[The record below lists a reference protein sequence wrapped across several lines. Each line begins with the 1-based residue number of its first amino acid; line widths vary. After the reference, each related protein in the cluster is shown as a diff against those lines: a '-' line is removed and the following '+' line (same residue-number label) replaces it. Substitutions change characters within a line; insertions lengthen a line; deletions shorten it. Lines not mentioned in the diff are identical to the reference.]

1 MVGHGAKFDQKMEQA
16 IAALL
21 SHRSIEEA
29 AHEVGISP
37 NTLQRWMKEPEFEAK
52 LRKARRRVFSQ
63 AVGRLQE
70 AAGAAT
76 ATLLRIMLD
85 TNTPAATR
93 LRAIEIVLEQGA
105 KAATIEEL
113 DGRLARLERNARSAE
128 ITWLS
133 STPLPDATAT
143 QAQIAAPSS
152 NDSEA
157 DAEAVE

>member
-1 MVGHGAKFDQKMEQA
+1 MVGHGAKFGRKKDQA

-21 SHRSIEEA
+21 SHRTVEEA
-29 AHEVGISP
+29 ARAVGIGT

-52 LRKARRRVFSQ
+52 LRKARRTVFSH
-63 AVGRLQE
+63 AIGRLQE
-70 AAGAAT
+70 AAGAAS

-133 STPLPDATAT
+133 SMPLPDTAAPL
-143 QAQIAAPSS
+143 AQIAAPGS

-157 DAEAVE
+157 DAEADE